1 MVCRDRAPYFAEGA
15 TAGAPQAVQVADR
28 WHLRHNLSEAAEGC
42 VAVHRGCLRVLT
54 PDRRPHHAR
63 PVLRPGAHRAAR

>member
-1 MVCRDRAPYFAEGA
+1 MVCRDRAPYFTEGA

-28 WHLRHNLSEAAEGC
+28 WHLRHHLSEAAAC
-42 VAVHRGCLRVLT
+42 AAVHRGCLRVLT